1 MIVKIIL
8 FLFLFLC
15 SIIVSY
21 QDFKDRLIS
30 LWAILLYTV
39 CCVVSVLLFQNTT
52 SLIYNSIST
61 LVYFA
66 FVFCV
71 LFLYYFVKERK
82 FVNIIDS
89 KIGLGDILIFIA
101 IGLTFDIFYLI
112 IFFTISFCIAAVVA
126 LFLAKKNET
135 VPLAGILVW
144 CYFVFQIRNQIS
156 IW

>member
-1 MIVKIIL
+1 MVLKVIL

-30 LWAILLYTV
+30 LWAILLYAI
-39 CCVVSVLLFQNTT
+39 CCIASVLLFQDTT
-52 SLIYNSIST
+52 TLISNSIST
-61 LVYFA
+61 SLYFVLVFGA
-66 FVFCV
+66 
-71 LFLYYFVKERK
+71 LFLYYFIREGK

-101 IGLTFDIFYLI
+101 IGLTLDLFYLI

-126 LFLAKKNET
+126 LFLAKQNKT

-144 CYFVFQIRNQIS
+144 CYFFFRIGNQIS
-156 IW
+156 IL